1 MDRDTERSTIL
12 VIDDTPANL
21 SLISITLSSLYELK
35 FATSAEIGL
44 KILEQCTPDLIL
56 LDIIMP
62 GIDGY
67 EMLKILK
74 EREDTR
80 DKPVIFITAR
90 KSNSD
95 EEYGLR
101 LGAVDYISKP
111 FTPAILKLRI
121 SNQLLFVKQRKMLE
135 DLINIDYLTQIPN
148 RRKFDEVFIREWRRC
163 QRSRSPLTLLMIDVD
178 NFKLYN
184 DHHGHAPG
192 DEVLKSV
199 ADAIRQKSKRS
210 SDFPARWG
218 GEEFALLLSECDRE
232 HGLMMAQ
239 RVCNA
244 VEELAIAHS
253 CSPTAPV
260 VTISVGGVTAIPDM
274 EMTSRQEMLT
284 LADAGLYRAK
294 EQGRNRVVWSELP
307 EKDAGETA
315 DPAG

>member
-1 MDRDTERSTIL
+1 MDKERSTIL

-148 RRKFDEVFIREWRRC
+148 RRKFDEVFMREWRRC

-184 DHHGHAPG
+184 DHYGHAPG

-199 ADAIRQKSKRS
+199 ADAIRTKSKRS

-218 GEEFALLLSECDRE
+218 GEEFTLLLSECDRE
-232 HGLMMAQ
+232 HGLLMAK
-239 RVCNA
+239 RVCKA
-244 VEELAIAHS
+244 VEELAISHTYS
-253 CSPTAPV
+253 TTAEV
-260 VTISVGGVTAIPDM
+260 VTISVGGVTAIPDL
-274 EMTSRQEMLT
+274 EMGSRQAMLNQ
-284 LADAGLYRAK
+284 ADAALYRAK
-294 EQGRNRVVWSELP
+294 EDGRNRVAWSEVS
-307 EKDAGETA
+307 EKKG
-315 DPAG
+315 